1 MVFRVDSGA
10 MKPQAQHMIDV
21 LRATIRALGFTN
33 REIESRLGVSRG
45 YLTRL
50 FAGTME
56 LRFDHVTEIAEALEV
71 DADELFRLA
80 FPPSRKPAAPDVLR
94 LREKLGAPE
103 PAPGAVPTED
113 VGLQRELE
121 RLVTKTVREVL
132 AKTTLAPVWETAR
145 RSAAG
150 EEGGT

>member
-1 MVFRVDSGA
+1 
-10 MKPQAQHMIDV
+10 MIDV

-33 REIESRLGVSRG
+33 REIEIRLKVSRG

-50 FAGTME
+50 FGGAMD
-56 LRFDHVTEIAEALEV
+56 LRFDHVTEIAEAMGV

-80 FPPSRKPAAPDVLR
+80 YPPSRKPAAPEVLR
-94 LREKLGAPE
+94 LRERLGEPE
-103 PAPGAVPTED
+103 PPPPAVLPAED
-113 VGLQRELE
+113 TGLQRELE

-150 EEGGT
+150 EEE

>member
-1 MVFRVDSGA
+1 
-10 MKPQAQHMIDV
+10 MIDV

-33 REIESRLGVSRG
+33 REIENRLEVSRG

-56 LRFDHVTEIAEALEV
+56 LRFDHVTEIAEALGV

-80 FPPSRKPAAPDVLR
+80 FPPSRKPAAPEVLR
-94 LREKLGAPE
+94 LRERLGAPE
-103 PAPGAVPTED
+103 PASGPAAPLED

-145 RSAAG
+145 RAAG
-150 EEGGT
+150 EEE

>member
-1 MVFRVDSGA
+1 
-10 MKPQAQHMIDV
+10 MIEV

-33 REIESRLGVSRG
+33 REIENRLEVSRG

-56 LRFDHVTEIAEALEV
+56 LRFDHITEIAEALGV

-80 FPPSRKPAAPDVLR
+80 FPPSRKPAAPEVLR
-94 LREKLGAPE
+94 LRERLGAPE
-103 PAPGAVPTED
+103 PASGPVPLDDT
-113 VGLQRELE
+113 GLQRELE

-145 RSAAG
+145 RAAG
-150 EEGGT
+150 EED

>member
-1 MVFRVDSGA
+1 
-10 MKPQAQHMIDV
+10 MIDV

-33 REIESRLGVSRG
+33 REIEIRLGVSRG

-56 LRFDHVTEIAEALEV
+56 LRFDHVTEIAEALGV

-80 FPPSRKPAAPDVLR
+80 YPPSRKPAAPEVLR
-94 LREKLGAPE
+94 LRERLGGPE
-103 PAPGAVPTED
+103 PPPPAPLPAED
-113 VGLQRELE
+113 LGLQRELE

-132 AKTTLAPVWETAR
+132 ARTTLAPVWETVR

-150 EEGGT
+150 EEE

>member
-1 MVFRVDSGA
+1 

-50 FAGTME
+50 FSGTME
-56 LRFDHVTEIAEALEV
+56 LRFDHVTEIAEALGV

-80 FPPSRKPAAPDVLR
+80 FPPSRKPAAPGVLR

-103 PAPGAVPTED
+103 PASGPAPAED
-113 VGLQRELE
+113 LGLQRELE

-150 EEGGT
+150 EED